1 MQKYE
6 KDGLLSYT
14 LGLFPTFELLTNCAE
29 NVEKLIFSSKLIKT
43 QDVGNLIALAEQKN
57 IPIETNDKLVNKLSP
72 KENCFVIG
80 VFKKFKKPQTKV
92 NKKLVLVNP
101 SDMGNLGT
109 IFRTALGFGFTNI
122 SLIKPCAD
130 YFNPK
135 VIRAS
140 MGAVF
145 SLSVEE
151 FDSFEDFEKQNTLPL
166 YLFMLNGEKNLGE
179 FTTPKEN
186 FALVFG
192 NEATGLP
199 RDYTQKGTSV
209 LINHSNKIDSLNLP
223 ISAAIAMFEFSKK

>member
-6 KDGLLSYT
+6 KELDVSYT
-14 LGLFPTFELLTNCAE
+14 LGLFPTFELLTNCAQ
-29 NVEKLIFSSKLIKT
+29 NVEKLIFSTKLFKT
-43 QDVGNLIALAEQKN
+43 KDVGNLIALAEKLN
-57 IPIETNDKLVNKLSP
+57 VPIETNDKLINKLSP

-80 VFKKFKKPQTKV
+80 VFKKFKREFEDKSKH
-92 NKKLVLVNP
+92 LVLVNP

-130 YFNPK
+130 YWNPK

-145 SLSVEE
+145 SLNVKE
-151 FDSFEDFEKQNTLPL
+151 FDSFEEFEKQNNLPL
-166 YLFMLNGEKNLGE
+166 YLFMLNGEQNLGE
-179 FTTPKEN
+179 FETPKEN

-199 RDYTQKGTSV
+199 KDYTTKGTSV
-209 LINHSNKIDSLNLP
+209 LIKHSKKIDSLNLP
-223 ISAAIAMFEFSKK
+223 MSVGIAMFEFSKK